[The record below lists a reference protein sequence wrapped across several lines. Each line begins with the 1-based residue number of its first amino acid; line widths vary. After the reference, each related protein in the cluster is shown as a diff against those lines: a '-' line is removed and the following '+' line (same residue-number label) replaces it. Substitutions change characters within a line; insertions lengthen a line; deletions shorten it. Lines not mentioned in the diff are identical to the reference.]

1 MRFLFLFSLFYYVDL
16 FQSPV
21 ILKFEKREKNS
32 TILGII
38 LSIGIIIFLVDS
50 FAQSDVF
57 LKQLPTIVN
66 MDVSNPHRPKISY
79 SKKLFAISITDLNN
93 VAVFD
98 PSMFQIQIANIHLT
112 GSQSGKGFDYSSV
125 QIKTS
130 HLCNFTDV
138 EEKMFISLGLNG
150 SFCLDENFFETEGYW
165 DDDTLKYLEINVTM
179 CDNSTFNNSCKTPQ
193 EIADYLTGMQFNV
206 YYVGTNLDP
215 SNYLSPTNSIIYND
229 FYFIDS
235 TLRKNLNIFLKNL
248 ELITDD
254 GFLESSLS
262 SITDILFDTKELDI
276 FYVQDVENTQPLF
289 QCYFYSS
296 RLKQN
301 VQRFYQ
307 KILDALSNLGGTASI
322 VMMIGA
328 VLVMVENSFSLSKK
342 IMNSLY
348 AFQDDKLLEEK
359 VASRKA
365 SRMSAMGFSIRDN
378 LEVYLRNGTSINLTH
393 IEVFIN
399 LFNKEKGQK
408 QVIIQKK
415 Q

>member
-32 TILGII
+32 TILGIV
-38 LSIGIIIFLVDS
+38 LSIGIIIFLVNS

-57 LKQLPTIVN
+57 LKKLPTIVN

-79 SKKLFAISITDLNN
+79 SNKLFAISITDLDN

-98 PSMFQIQIANIHLT
+98 PSIFQIQISNIQMT
-112 GSQSGKGFDYSSV
+112 GRQSGKGFDYAGV
-125 QIKTS
+125 QIKTF
-130 HLCNFTDV
+130 HLCNFSDV
-138 EEKMFISLGLNG
+138 GEQMFISLGLNG
-150 SFCLDENFFETEGYW
+150 SICLDENFFETEGYW

-179 CDNSTFNNSCKTPQ
+179 CDNKTYNNSCKTHE

-215 SNYLSPTNSIIYND
+215 SNYRSPTNSIIYND

-254 GFLESSLS
+254 GFLETSLS
-262 SITDILFDTKELDI
+262 SISDILFDTKELDM
-276 FYVQDVENTQPLF
+276 FYVQDVYNPQPLF

-328 VLVMVENSFSLSKK
+328 VLVMVENSFNLSKK

-365 SRMSAMGFSIRDN
+365 SRMSAMGISIPDK
-378 LEVYLRNGTSINLTH
+378 LGIYLRNGPSI
-393 IEVFIN
+393 V
-399 LFNKEKGQK
+399 LFFMN
-408 QVIIQKK
+408 I
-415 Q
+415 